1 MDSSEFINFLWED
14 KEIRFDTP
22 CVQKNLRNGEQILST
37 INFIEDSKGNAGVS
51 GRLLATNLRL
61 IWHTMIYKKINLS
74 IGYSRIININTRLVT
89 NNRNYH
95 DSALALYILALKGS
109 TRFEFLFTD
118 ISRNP
123 ERKDTPI
130 YQSVFDIYHSYQR
143 SYLYRD
149 LKLRGAILQAGQLI
163 ILPREQVITKV
174 QGVWNL
180 SSDQGNLGTF
190 VITNIRIVWYADAN
204 NTFNITLPYIQIEN
218 LRIRESKY
226 GRVLVIQTAE
236 TAGRYILGFR
246 IDPYER
252 LVEVF
257 KELASLHK
265 VYTKNPDFGI
275 TFDENDNKRQKANQ
289 SMKDSEEKNSFKIE
303 EYEEIDE
310 RQEKE
315 INSKLNNYLAE
326 GNLIATED
334 EKPPRE
340 PVYCKEL
347 GFAMERIRDGYK
359 LKDLWDVLP
368 KQMLIVEEE

>member
-1 MDSSEFINFLWED
+1 
-14 KEIRFDTP
+14 
-22 CVQKNLRNGEQILST
+22 QKNLRNGEQILST

-61 IWHTMIYKKINLS
+61 IWHTLIYKKINLS

>member
-1 MDSSEFINFLWED
+1 MDLELFNLLWED
-14 KEIRFDTP
+14 KEIKFDTP
-22 CVQKNLRNGEQILST
+22 NIQKYLRKGEEILST
-37 INFIEDSKGNAGVS
+37 INFIEDSKGNVSVS

-61 IWHTMIYKKINLS
+61 IWHTPAYKKFNLS
-74 IGYSRIININTRLVT
+74 IGYSRIININTRLISNSKT
-89 NNRNYH
+89 H
-95 DSALALYILALKGS
+95 DSSLALYILALKGT
-109 TRFEFLFTD
+109 TRYEFLFTD
-118 ISRNP
+118 ISHNL
-123 ERKDTPI
+123 ERKNTPI
-130 YQSVFDIYHSYQR
+130 FQSIFDIYHLYQR

-163 ILPREQVITKV
+163 VLSREQVINNV

-204 NTFNITLPYIQIEN
+204 DTFNITLPYIQIEN
-218 LRIRESKY
+218 IRIRESKY
-226 GRVLVIQTAE
+226 GRALVIQTAE
-236 TAGRYILGFR
+236 TAGSYILGFR

-252 LVEVF
+252 LIEIF

-265 VYTKNPDFGI
+265 IYTDNPDFGVR
-275 TFDENDNKRQKANQ
+275 FDANVNNKQQTNHQLMKNSENR
-289 SMKDSEEKNSFKIE
+289 NSFKIE
-303 EYEEIDE
+303 EFEEIDE
-310 RQEKE
+310 RQERE

-326 GNLIATED
+326 GNWTAMEN

-340 PVYCKEL
+340 PIYCKEL

-359 LKDLWDVLP
+359 LKDLWDILP

>member
-1 MDSSEFINFLWED
+1 MDSSEFINLLRED
-14 KEIRFDTP
+14 KEIKFDTP
-22 CVQKNLRNGEQILST
+22 YIQKNLRNGEQILST
-37 INFIEDSKGNAGVS
+37 INCIEDSKGNAGVS

-61 IWHTMIYKKINLS
+61 IWHTLLYKKFNLS
-74 IGYSRIININTRLVT
+74 IGYSRIINMNTRLVT
-89 NNRNYH
+89 NNRNSH

-143 SYLYRD
+143 TYLYRD

-204 NTFNITLPYIQIEN
+204 DTFNITLPYIQIESVN
-218 LRIRESKY
+218 
-226 GRVLVIQTAE
+226 
-236 TAGRYILGFR
+236 
-246 IDPYER
+246 PHER
-252 LVEVF
+252 LVEIF

-275 TFDENDNKRQKANQ
+275 TFDANDNNKQKANQ
-289 SMKDSEEKNSFKIE
+289 SLKDLEEKNSFKIE
-303 EYEEIDE
+303 DYEEIDE
-310 RQEKE
+310 RQERE

-326 GNLIATED
+326 GSLIATED

-347 GFAMERIRDGYK
+347 GLAMERIRDGYK